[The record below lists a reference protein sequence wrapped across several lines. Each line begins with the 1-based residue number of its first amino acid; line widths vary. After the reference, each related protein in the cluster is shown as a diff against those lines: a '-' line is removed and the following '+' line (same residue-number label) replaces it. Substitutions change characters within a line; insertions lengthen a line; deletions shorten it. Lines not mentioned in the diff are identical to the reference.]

1 MLERAVR
8 ASREATAHSAKL
20 VGGRGGNVEHRAARE
35 AHSRAA
41 TEHRGLAGKHA
52 QAGRHRAAQH
62 SRALEAEHEEM
73 ASHHAGRIQPHDS
86 DAPGRARP
94 KSATRAAGGRR
105 AAETRGEREDFARQN
120 IPADLL
126 PLWEQI
132 KGRFKGSPHERS
144 EAFLEY
150 ADAHPQEVI
159 EAMQERSDEQL
170 DRMIREY
177 EERTNP
183 MAVKKKNAD
192 EETAIVIV
200 TPYDYDREITRLEKI
215 AECARYVWK
224 ELAAD
229 DDAKVTAADVHAAR
243 EVYLRARQRAD
254 GLTLHAQRMRAE
266 RGPQPVEGNPPAMFP
281 AGPHGEGGV
290 IVKANPPPSYR
301 ASHWGKNP
309 GKVTDLN
316 IPAPRDNRKMI
327 GLGELVQVVYLTTKG
342 GDSGPTEYVHKFERR
357 LPVLAYGDHDGKLYV
372 AGGSYKVSS
381 RGIVG

>member
-1 MLERAVR
+1 M
-8 ASREATAHSAKL
+8 
-20 VGGRGGNVEHRAARE
+20 
-35 AHSRAA
+35 
-41 TEHRGLAGKHA
+41 
-52 QAGRHRAAQH
+52 
-62 SRALEAEHEEM
+62 
-73 ASHHAGRIQPHDS
+73 
-86 DAPGRARP
+86 
-94 KSATRAAGGRR
+94 
-105 AAETRGEREDFARQN
+105 
-120 IPADLL
+120 
-126 PLWEQI
+126 
-132 KGRFKGSPHERS
+132 
-144 EAFLEY
+144 
-150 ADAHPQEVI
+150 
-159 EAMQERSDEQL
+159 
-170 DRMIREY
+170 
-177 EERTNP
+177 
-183 MAVKKKNAD
+183 
-192 EETAIVIV
+192 
-200 TPYDYDREITRLEKI
+200 
-215 AECARYVWK
+215 WK